1 MRRYST
7 LERLACEPLGPPVE
21 AWLCD
26 SCQEVTVT
34 NELVSPPAHWTPTA
48 SDPYRWAE
56 CPNCGCDTLY
66 PFNFYRAERR
76 RVVTHA

>member
-1 MRRYST
+1 MRSHRF
-7 LERLACEPLGPPVE
+7 RLDGAAFCGKLRE

-34 NELVSPPAHWTPTA
+34 NELVSPPAYWRPSAH
-48 SDPYRWAE
+48 DPYRWAE

-76 RVVTHA
+76 KVVTHA